1 MNLSTLNWLREGG
14 FDLLVESFS
23 SASLVVQ
30 IRGYT
35 ENEVVSH
42 DHTPSTDRTLSSSVI
57 SITGSPIYLTARSS
71 VSGIKR
77 GQCYVRVSLR
87 IEGVIVAT
95 LFAGY
100 VDDTAAVA
108 FPNGKIEGSVTG
120 LGNIRVIVGTDPVAG
135 AEWSETVPTGAL
147 WRVASAVSTLVC
159 DATVIN
165 RTMHIIFDDGSNVVY
180 RSTVNSNVLASQT
193 AQCVFGISGAPGVT
207 TGVSPHGFIPQ
218 EMRLPAAFRVR
229 SSTVGLQA
237 GDNFSEPVLMVEEWL
252 QT

>member
-100 VDDTAAVA
+100 VDGTTAVA
-108 FPNGKIEGSVTG
+108 FPNGKIEDSLSGFGFFRSIT
-120 LGNIRVIVGTDPVAG
+120 GTDPAAG
-135 AEWSETVPTGAL
+135 AEVSETVPTGAL
-147 WRVASAVSTLVC
+147 WKLHSLTVTLVC
-159 DATVIN
+159 DATVAN
-165 RTMHIIFDDGSNVVY
+165 RQPKLRFDDLSNFVFYGGFGANSVAGETSQLAWAAVGAVAASSYSGRLNQLPFDFKLLAGY
-180 RSTVNSNVLASQT
+180 RIRTNTST
-193 AQCVFGISGAPGVT
+193 I
-207 TGVSPHGFIPQ
+207 
-218 EMRLPAAFRVR
+218 
-229 SSTVGLQA
+229 QA
-237 GDNFSEPVLMVEEWL
+237 GDDYGAPQLYVEEWINP
-252 QT
+252 